1 MKTVKELVSF
11 FNDKT
16 EEMFKCFDNSD
27 YVELNNLLLERQK
40 IIDIFEKN
48 SDLYEKDTIA
58 NEFRNIDI
66 MPKNEKLDKLIKENM
81 QKIKEKLKGMNKDG
95 AVKNS
100 YGRNISGLSFFI
112 SKKIY

>member
-1 MKTVKELVSF
+1 MQTVEELVSS
-11 FNDKT
+11 FNEKT

-27 YVELNNLLLERQK
+27 YVKLDNLLLERQN
-40 IIDIFEKN
+40 IIDTFEKN
-48 SDLYEKDTIA
+48 PDLYKKHTIIK
-58 NEFRNIDI
+58 EFKNIDI
-66 MPKNEKLDKLIKENM
+66 MSKNEKLDKLIRDNM